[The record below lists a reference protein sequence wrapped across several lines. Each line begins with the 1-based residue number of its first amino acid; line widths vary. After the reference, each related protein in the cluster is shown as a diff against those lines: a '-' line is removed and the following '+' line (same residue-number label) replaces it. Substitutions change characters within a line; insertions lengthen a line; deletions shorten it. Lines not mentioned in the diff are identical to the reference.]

1 MFNTF
6 NTTKAYTPEQVADML
21 QLSKNTVYELIS
33 RGEIV
38 AKKIGKLYRI
48 PPTSLSFFFTGL
60 DYDLYEADQEDRK
73 QLPRIEEEINAVRAK
88 Q

>member
-1 MFNTF
+1 MLNTS
-6 NTTKAYTPEQVADML
+6 KAYTPEQVAEML

-48 PPTSLSFFFTGL
+48 PTASLSFLFTGI
-60 DYDLYEADQEDRK
+60 DYDLYQADAEDRK
-73 QLPRIEEEINAVRAK
+73 NLSIIEQEITKVRAR
-88 Q
+88 